1 MIHSAASP
9 TFAQSADRSMA
20 ISYLKVFEH
29 FQGSLEQFLL
39 SANAKSLGRTRGILA
54 DAAGKQA

>member
-1 MIHSAASP
+1 LRNQLIG
-9 TFAQSADRSMA
+9 TWRSH
-20 ISYLKVFEH
+20 YLKAIFEH
-29 FQGSLEQFLL
+29 FQGSLEQFPL